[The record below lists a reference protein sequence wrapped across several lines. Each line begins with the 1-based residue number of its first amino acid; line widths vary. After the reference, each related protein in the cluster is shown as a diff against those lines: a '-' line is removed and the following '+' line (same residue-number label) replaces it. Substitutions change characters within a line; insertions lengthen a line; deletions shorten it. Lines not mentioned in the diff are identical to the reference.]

1 MMIYNTGYEA
11 IISGLSAVFIA
22 QLAKVF
28 TFYFKTKK
36 INFEYLSTTGGMPS
50 SHSAGVSA
58 LTTSVGLIAGFDSLM
73 FAVSGGYALVVM
85 HDAAGVRKKAQDMA
99 KMLNK
104 IIKDFY
110 KSDLK
115 TKSAQLKELL
125 GHTPIEVFAGLIL
138 GVFDAVIIHQ
148 IFMPK

>member
-1 MMIYNTGYEA
+1 MIYNTGIEA
-11 IISGLSAVFIA
+11 IISGLSAVLLA
-22 QLAKVF
+22 QMAKLF
-28 TFYFKTKK
+28 TFYFKNKE

-50 SHSAGVSA
+50 SHSAGVCA

-73 FAVSGGYALVVM
+73 FAISAGYALVVM

-99 KMLNK
+99 KLLNK

-125 GHTPIEVFAGLIL
+125 GHTPIEVFVGLLL
-138 GVFDAVIIHQ
+138 GVLVALSVHLVLAPD
-148 IFMPK
+148 